1 MVFVL
6 VTLESVLRFSLL
18 STNVAVPNKM
28 FGKMLALHMIL
39 HLPLQAMAETTTDA
53 FVVVPTFS
61 SNNILQQVFMASH
74 K

>member
-1 MVFVL
+1 MEHIFM
-6 VTLESVLRFSLL
+6 TLESALRFSLL

-53 FVVVPTFS
+53 IVPTFS
-61 SNNILQQVFMASH
+61 SNNILQQVFIASH

>member
-1 MVFVL
+1 MVYVL

-39 HLPLQAMAETTTDA
+39 HLPLQAMAETTG
-53 FVVVPTFS
+53 
-61 SNNILQQVFMASH
+61 
-74 K
+74 